1 MYKRQEPIRAL
12 WGCKDDFNADEV
24 ILVASSGITDMG
36 ARFVQNK
43 PNFKVLNLDDI
54 IIMGNKAQ
62 QRELS
67 KDSEPIKEPVIN
79 QKTKARTGMGR
90 RIDI

>member
-1 MYKRQEPIRAL
+1 MLFR
-12 WGCKDDFNADEV
+12 
-24 ILVASSGITDMG
+24 SDMG

-54 IIMGNKAQ
+54 IIMGNNAQ

-67 KDSEPIKEPVIN
+67 KANEPIKEPAIN
-79 QKTKARTGMGR
+79 QHKERTGMGR

>member
-1 MYKRQEPIRAL
+1 
-12 WGCKDDFNADEV
+12 
-24 ILVASSGITDMG
+24 MG

-62 QRELS
+62 QKELDLHNKQS
-67 KDSEPIKEPVIN
+67 FSTNSN
-79 QKTKARTGMGR
+79 QQVKTGR
-90 RIDI
+90 KLDI